1 MRRWGEGRDL
11 RPLRDF
17 ISPRTRLSARG
28 ASMHAEHARSLLR
41 CAFEVMARAERR
53 AVTPDMIISVLDR
66 PLAE

>member
-1 MRRWGEGRDL
+1 
-11 RPLRDF
+11 
-17 ISPRTRLSARG
+17 
-28 ASMHAEHARSLLR
+28 MHAEHARSLLR